1 MEGCG
6 RMNRRHNRILVFTY
20 IYLAAGCVVV
30 GALMTY
36 VLLLCSQ
43 YFGIDLTANVWLLA
57 MPLLLALILNVLL
70 IELYK
75 KLGRR

>member
-1 MEGCG
+1 MK
-6 RMNRRHNRILVFTY
+6 RRQNRILVFTY

-30 GALMTY
+30 GTLLTY
-36 VLLLCSQ
+36 LLLLGSQ
-43 YFGIDLTANVWLLA
+43 YFGIDLMANIWLLA
-57 MPLLLALILNVLL
+57 IPLLFALVLNVIL